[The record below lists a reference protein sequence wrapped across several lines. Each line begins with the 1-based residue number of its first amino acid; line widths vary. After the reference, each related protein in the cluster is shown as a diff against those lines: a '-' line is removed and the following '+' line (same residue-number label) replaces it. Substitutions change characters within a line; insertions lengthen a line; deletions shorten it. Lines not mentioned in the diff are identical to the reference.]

1 MNRKA
6 GATATRC
13 GPRRGIKRCTAA
25 IALAL
30 SVVLACPPG
39 AGASLQ
45 PIELMVAGGEDN
57 WHPHQMFALSW
68 SNPPGVAAVHY
79 RLLDPEERVLSG
91 TAKTLPRAATEIEHL
106 SVPAAPGAY
115 TAQVWL
121 EDAKGAQG
129 PTVGAKLRFDDVHP
143 GDVAPLPSPAWIGR
157 SAFPYTVRLTHPSGP
172 LPISGVR
179 GYAVSTDSSPTGNP
193 CAADICSGVETDLQ
207 GGIAADS
214 LSIAELP
221 EGVNYVHAVAV
232 SGSGTPSA
240 LAGTTVLRVDK
251 TEPLTRIE
259 GVPAGWSREPVTLT
273 AVADD
278 TASGMTP
285 ASGGGGPFTAI
296 RVDGGAPTAAPG
308 ARVSATVIASG
319 VHTVAYYARDAVG
332 NVADGASAYGSA
344 STLPAT
350 TVVRI
355 DREPPK
361 LTFLAAQNPRDPE
374 LIEARAEDR
383 YSGLDPNRG
392 SIAVRRVGAGERFV
406 ALPTQVSA
414 GTLRARWDSSAYP
427 AGDYEFRA
435 SAYDMAGNGTTSLER
450 ADGTA
455 MRLSGPLKV
464 PARLLIR
471 GGRQRTLRYGRGTW
485 FAGRALTA
493 RRTPLAGAT
502 VRVSERFADGSS
514 PAERVATVRTG
525 EDGRFG
531 IRLAPG
537 PSREVLATLAPTA
550 TTRGADSRPLTLT
563 VHSHVVLRTSARV
576 AKIGGSP
583 LVFRGKVAS
592 QGATMPTDGKV
603 VQLQFRLAGL
613 PWSEFRSVR
622 TDPNGR
628 FRYAYRFSDDDSR
641 GARFQFR
648 AYAPAQ
654 AGWPYEPAGSL
665 PVSVLGA

>member
-1 MNRKA
+1 M
-6 GATATRC
+6 
-13 GPRRGIKRCTAA
+13 
-25 IALAL
+25 
-30 SVVLACPPG
+30 
-39 AGASLQ
+39 Q
-45 PIELMVAGGEDN
+45 PIDLTVDGGEDN
-57 WHPHQMFALSW
+57 WHARQMFALSW

-79 RLLDPEERVLSG
+79 RLLGLDGGVLSG
-91 TAKTLPRAATEIEHL
+91 TGRTLPRAATEIEHL

-115 TAQVWL
+115 TAEVWL
-121 EDAKGAQG
+121 EDAKGAEG
-129 PTVGAKLRFDDVHP
+129 PTVGAKLRFDDAHP

-193 CAADICSGVETDLQ
+193 CAAGICSGAETDLQ

-240 LAGTTVLRVDK
+240 LAGTTTLRVDK

-259 GVPAGWSREPVTLT
+259 GVPAGWSREPVTLM

-278 TASGMTP
+278 TASGMAP

-296 RVDGGAPTAAPG
+296 RVDGEAPTTAPG
-308 ARVSATVIASG
+308 SRVSATVIASG
-319 VHTVAYYARDAVG
+319 VHTVVYYARDAVG
-332 NVADGASAYGSA
+332 NIADGATAYGRA
-344 STLPAT
+344 NTLPAT

-361 LTFLAAQNPRDPE
+361 LAFAAAQNPRDPE

-392 SIAVRRVGAGERFV
+392 SIAVRRVGAGERFA
-406 ALPTQVSA
+406 ALPTQISA
-414 GTLRARWDSSAYP
+414 GTLSAHWDSSAYP
-427 AGDYEFRA
+427 ADEYEFRA
-435 SAYDMAGNGTTSLER
+435 TAYDAAGNVTVSLDR

-455 MRLSGPLKV
+455 MRLNGPLKV
-464 PARLLIR
+464 PVKLLTHGSRARSV
-471 GGRQRTLRYGRGTW
+471 RYGRDTW
-485 FAGRALTA
+485 FAGRALAGRRAPLTGVPVKIVERFGVGSVPRERVSTA
-493 RRTPLAGAT
+493 RTDGA
-502 VRVSERFADGSS
+502 
-514 PAERVATVRTG
+514 
-525 EDGRFG
+525 GRFG
-531 IRLAPG
+531 VRLAPG
-537 PSREVLATLAPTA
+537 PSREVIATVAPTA

-563 VHSHVVLRTSARV
+563 VNSRVVLRASAAV
-576 AKIGGSP
+576 AQVGGRP

-603 VQLQFRLAGL
+603 VQLQFRLPGL

-622 TDPNGR
+622 TGPNGH

-641 GARFQFR
+641 GVRFQFR

-654 AGWPYEPAGSL
+654 AGWPFEPAGSL
-665 PVSVLGA
+665 PVSVLGT